1 MNLQQPSAPVS
12 TNRTIIRALAIVFLR
27 IALIALLFGAGWF
40 IYKQLPVSNSEVVA
54 DGTGS
59 KVQIILKNI
68 PDIGAT
74 GLDVPVEIYPVDI
87 VAIQHEFFTERRPGK
102 RFEDFFKERMNASQ
116 RKQISAR
123 LDQQGQRTV
132 LLSPGN
138 WWLHAKL
145 SGVEEVEWRLPLTVT
160 SEKQTIELTP
170 QNAYTRSRSF

>member
-1 MNLQQPSAPVS
+1 MQIQDQTAPTSASRSVA
-12 TNRTIIRALAIVFLR
+12 RALAIVFLR
-27 IALIALLFGAGWF
+27 VALIALLFGAGWF
-40 IYKQLPVSNSEVVA
+40 IYKQLPVSNSGVVA
-54 DGTGS
+54 DGSSS

>member
-1 MNLQQPSAPVS
+1 MKSQDPSAPVS
-12 TNRTIIRALAIVFLR
+12 TGRTIIRALAIVFLR
-27 IALIALLFGAGWF
+27 VALIALLFGAGWF
-40 IYKQLPVSNSEVVA
+40 IYKQLPVSNSEAVV

-102 RFEDFFKERMNASQ
+102 RFEDFFKELMKGRQ
-116 RKQISAR
+116 QISAR
-123 LDQQGQRTV
+123 LDQQGQGTV

-145 SGVEEVEWRLPLTVT
+145 SGDEEVEWRLPLTVT
-160 SEKQTIELTP
+160 GEKQTIELTP